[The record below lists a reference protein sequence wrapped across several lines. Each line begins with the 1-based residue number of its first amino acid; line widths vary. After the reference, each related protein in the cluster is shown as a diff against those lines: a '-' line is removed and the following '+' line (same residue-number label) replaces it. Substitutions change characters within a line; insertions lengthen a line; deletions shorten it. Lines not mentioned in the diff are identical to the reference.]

1 LKAGNSTAFAVVDTA
16 VAAVHTPSV
25 AALVGCTSVD
35 SECKTETML
44 IGRNSNSVDVFL
56 SLQSPLV
63 DCCKEVVG
71 LVVGGIEVGRVVVAR
86 KKKRNLGGSFRLL
99 DIVVVVGK

>member
-1 LKAGNSTAFAVVDTA
+1 VVDTA
-16 VAAVHTPSV
+16 MAVVHTPLV

-44 IGRNSNSVDVFL
+44 IGCNSNSVDVFL

-71 LVVGGIEVGRVVVAR
+71 LVVVVGGIEVGRVVVAR
-86 KKKRNLGGSFRLL
+86 KKQRNLGGSFRLL